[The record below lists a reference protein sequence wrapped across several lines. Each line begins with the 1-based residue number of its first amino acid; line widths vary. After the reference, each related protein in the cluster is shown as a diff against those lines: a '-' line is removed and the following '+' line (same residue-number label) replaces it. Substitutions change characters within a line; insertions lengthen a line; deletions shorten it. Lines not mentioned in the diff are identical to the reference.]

1 MRSLLNFNS
10 IGARIGMAVG
20 AVLVGLLAVIATG
33 VFGLAQLERHIAQLV
48 NVDTVKSDAASQM
61 RLAIVARVDAVRNI
75 ALTSDVNAMQA
86 DQQRI
91 EALQKTYAASRERL
105 LALSLDDSEK
115 AALGKADA
123 AEAAAAPLL
132 KQAQHQAR
140 TMQPE
145 IAAGILT
152 GKFATVQRQWIAAL
166 DDLSMAAEAGRA
178 AVLAATQASRQ
189 RALVGM
195 CMAGAVAFLIG
206 TALTVV
212 LARGIT
218 QRLRQAVEVT
228 RRIAQGDLT
237 SAVRGDGRDEVSQTL
252 AALSDMQERLRST
265 IGEVRGAVMAIE
277 SASGEI
283 AAGTNDLSSRT
294 EQSASNLQQTAASM
308 EELSG
313 TVKSSADNASA
324 ARDLAHSA
332 SAVAER
338 GGSVVNQVV
347 ATMDDINASSR
358 KIGDIIGVI
367 DGIAFQTNILA
378 LNAAVEA
385 ARAGEQGRGFAVV
398 ASEVRSLA
406 QRSAQAA
413 REIKALI
420 NASVE
425 RVDAGTKLVGQAGT
439 TMTDIVA
446 SVKRVSEV
454 IAEISRAAGEQTNGI
469 QQIGEAVNQL
479 DHMTQQNAAL
489 VEESAAAAESM
500 REQQRGC
507 RYRWVPSSCRPEDS
521 RADRVSF
528 VQGA

>member
-1 MRSLLNFNS
+1 
-10 IGARIGMAVG
+10 
-20 AVLVGLLAVIATG
+20 
-33 VFGLAQLERHIAQLV
+33 
-48 NVDTVKSDAASQM
+48 
-61 RLAIVARVDAVRNI
+61 
-75 ALTSDVNAMQA
+75 
-86 DQQRI
+86 
-91 EALQKTYAASRERL
+91 
-105 LALSLDDSEK
+105 
-115 AALGKADA
+115 
-123 AEAAAAPLL
+123 
-132 KQAQHQAR
+132 
-140 TMQPE
+140 
-145 IAAGILT
+145 
-152 GKFATVQRQWIAAL
+152 
-166 DDLSMAAEAGRA
+166 
-178 AVLAATQASRQ
+178 
-189 RALVGM
+189 
-195 CMAGAVAFLIG
+195 
-206 TALTVV
+206 
-212 LARGIT
+212 
-218 QRLRQAVEVT
+218 
-228 RRIAQGDLT
+228 
-237 SAVRGDGRDEVSQTL
+237 GDGRDEVSQTL
-252 AALSDMQERLRST
+252 AALSDMQDRLRST
-265 IGEVRGAVMAIE
+265 FGEVRGAVMAIE

-338 GGSVVNQVV
+338 GGSVVTQVV

-454 IAEISRAAGEQTNGI
+454 IAEISRAAGEQTSGI

-500 REQQRGC
+500 REQSARLSIS
-507 RYRWVPSSCRPEDS
+507 V
-521 RADRVSF
+521 
-528 VQGA
+528 GAFKLQT